1 MRASGK
7 KKLKI
12 RLFRHFRNNVSAI
25 KDKMQAKIKQNKEG
39 MFMKSALVLVDIQK
53 DYFSGGKNELF
64 QPEKAANQAKMLL
77 DCFRQ
82 NNMDIFHI
90 QHISE
95 GGKSSFFQ
103 PNTEGAEI
111 HPWVFPISG
120 EPVLVKH
127 TPDSFL
133 NTGLEQE
140 LRARKIELL
149 IVCGMMSHM
158 CIDTTVRAARRLN
171 FNVLLAED
179 ACTTKELVWR
189 EKHIPADVVHQ
200 TMMAA
205 LNGTFAQVETTETI
219 LNLLSS
225 GVYNL

>member
-1 MRASGK
+1 
-7 KKLKI
+7 
-12 RLFRHFRNNVSAI
+12 
-25 KDKMQAKIKQNKEG
+25 
-39 MFMKSALVLVDIQK
+39 MKSALVLVDIQK
-53 DYFSGGKNELF
+53 DYFAGGKNELF
-64 QPEKAANQAKMLL
+64 LPEEAAQNAKLL
-77 DCFRQ
+77 LEYFRQ

-90 QHISE
+90 QHIRTD
-95 GGKSSFFQ
+95 GNNGFFQ
-103 PNTEGAEI
+103 PDTEGAEI

-133 NTGLEQE
+133 DTGLEQE
-140 LRARKIELL
+140 LRVRQIELL
-149 IVCGMMSHM
+149 VVCGMMSHM
-158 CIDTTVRAARRLN
+158 CIDTTVRAAKRLS
-171 FNVLLAED
+171 FTVLLAED

-205 LNGTFAQVETTETI
+205 LNGTFAQVEKTETI

-225 GVYNL
+225 GI